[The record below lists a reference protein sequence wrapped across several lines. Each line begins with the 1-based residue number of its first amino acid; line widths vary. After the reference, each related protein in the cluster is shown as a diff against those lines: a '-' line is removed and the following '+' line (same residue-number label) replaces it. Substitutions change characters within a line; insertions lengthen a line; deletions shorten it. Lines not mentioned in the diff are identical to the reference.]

1 MTSRSAGIGRQ
12 SASHPQGQRRN
23 QRMMAGSNLI
33 EPGHDETI
41 RQRNRKAPQL
51 ADAARSPRQAAA
63 ATTATTATTAATSG
77 AATATSA
84 APAAAATSAAATGH
98 LLTEPRCAG
107 ILLVENEERS
117 QADVGDLLLAE
128 SKSRARRGILRRHVR
143 HRTGGCRRCAARQR
157 QRHANDSQRRDNFFP
172 ALSLRSLLRHCHRRI
187 LHEFQHMFAVARS
200 RRVGFALTPCKAEPL
215 AGTHRRCAGFR
226 LHEPQT
232 ACNNRFHEHHM
243 NDIVRF
249 PPESRVVSD
258 SVALTRT
265 EIIDSVPIPKFA
277 SLRCT
282 LVCELRNRRTLATY

>member
-51 ADAARSPRQAAA
+51 ADAARSPRPATA

-128 SKSRARRGILRRHVR
+128 SESRARRGILRRHVR
-143 HRTGGCRRCAARQR
+143 
-157 QRHANDSQRRDNFFP
+157 
-172 ALSLRSLLRHCHRRI
+172 
-187 LHEFQHMFAVARS
+187 
-200 RRVGFALTPCKAEPL
+200 
-215 AGTHRRCAGFR
+215 
-226 LHEPQT
+226 
-232 ACNNRFHEHHM
+232 
-243 NDIVRF
+243 
-249 PPESRVVSD
+249 
-258 SVALTRT
+258 
-265 EIIDSVPIPKFA
+265 
-277 SLRCT
+277 
-282 LVCELRNRRTLATY
+282 

>member
-128 SKSRARRGILRRHVR
+128 SESRARRGILRRHVR
-143 HRTGGCRRCAARQR
+143 HRTGGCRRCATRQR
-157 QRHANDSQRRDNFFP
+157 QRHANDSQRRHNFLP
-172 ALSLRSLLRHCHRRI
+172 TLSLRSLRRHCHS
-187 LHEFQHMFAVARS
+187 RS
-200 RRVGFALTPCKAEPL
+200 SMNTSTYVRGRPE
-215 AGTHRRCAGFR
+215 AGG
-226 LHEPQT
+226 
-232 ACNNRFHEHHM
+232 
-243 NDIVRF
+243 
-249 PPESRVVSD
+249 
-258 SVALTRT
+258 
-265 EIIDSVPIPKFA
+265 
-277 SLRCT
+277 
-282 LVCELRNRRTLATY
+282 

>member
-1 MTSRSAGIGRQ
+1 
-12 SASHPQGQRRN
+12 
-23 QRMMAGSNLI
+23 
-33 EPGHDETI
+33 
-41 RQRNRKAPQL
+41 
-51 ADAARSPRQAAA
+51 
-63 ATTATTATTAATSG
+63 
-77 AATATSA
+77 
-84 APAAAATSAAATGH
+84 
-98 LLTEPRCAG
+98 
-107 ILLVENEERS
+107 
-117 QADVGDLLLAE
+117 
-128 SKSRARRGILRRHVR
+128 
-143 HRTGGCRRCAARQR
+143 
-157 QRHANDSQRRDNFFP
+157 
-172 ALSLRSLLRHCHRRI
+172 
-187 LHEFQHMFAVARS
+187 MFAVARS